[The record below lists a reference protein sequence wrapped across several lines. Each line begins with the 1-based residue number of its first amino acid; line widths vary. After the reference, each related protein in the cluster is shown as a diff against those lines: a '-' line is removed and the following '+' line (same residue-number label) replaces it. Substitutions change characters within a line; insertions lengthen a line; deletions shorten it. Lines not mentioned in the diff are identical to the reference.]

1 LLITAAVSGLATLGW
16 FFSTPG
22 AVEPPPEIVVA
33 GLEAPRSNDELP
45 SVETRTSPEV
55 PSAASSEATYG
66 DAFEQARVWF
76 ERSTGSLGL
85 GDLFATSRIGT
96 TDGLRTGRRLLAAF
110 RNVVAVYQGKEV
122 RIDETFGMA
131 NSSMRESAGTGQS
144 VDSLIGATDSIFAL
158 LQATDGRYRLRGGRI
173 VFEDSQ
179 ATAAYLGQAL
189 WLQARLRDWN
199 RNPERTP
206 MTIRP
211 LLAALG
217 RVPRSQTGS

>member
-1 LLITAAVSGLATLGW
+1 
-16 FFSTPG
+16 
-22 AVEPPPEIVVA
+22 
-33 GLEAPRSNDELP
+33 
-45 SVETRTSPEV
+45 
-55 PSAASSEATYG
+55 
-66 DAFEQARVWF
+66 
-76 ERSTGSLGL
+76 
-85 GDLFATSRIGT
+85 
-96 TDGLRTGRRLLAAF
+96 
-110 RNVVAVYQGKEV
+110 
-122 RIDETFGMA
+122 
-131 NSSMRESAGTGQS
+131 MRESAGTAPS
-144 VDSLIGATDSIFAL
+144 VDSLINATDSIYAL

-211 LLAALG
+211 LLAAIG